1 MSPTGRPEGEHRSAQ
16 REGDPAS
23 PTGRPEG
30 EHRSA
35 QREGIP
41 VTTLPTTAATRRL
54 VDFYENLAA
63 ADVARLGDFY
73 APEAYFRDPFN
84 EVRGVEAIQRIFGA
98 MFEQLADCRFRIVD
112 TVVDERG
119 ALLIWDFTFRIRRFR
134 PQVEQCIHGASHLRF
149 DTTGLVVHHRDYW
162 DAADELYA
170 KLPLLGPVLR
180 FLKRRL
186 G

>member
-1 MSPTGRPEGEHRSAQ
+1 M
-16 REGDPAS
+16 
-23 PTGRPEG
+23 
-30 EHRSA
+30 
-35 QREGIP
+35 
-41 VTTLPTTAATRRL
+41 TTLPTTAATRRL

-63 ADVARLGDFY
+63 ADVARLGDLY

-119 ALLIWDFTFRIRRFR
+119 ATAHLGLHVPHPPLPAAGRAVHPRRE
-134 PQVEQCIHGASHLRF
+134 PPALRR
-149 DTTGLVVHHRDYW
+149 DGLVVHHRDYW

-170 KLPLLGPVLR
+170 KLPLIGPVMR

>member
-1 MSPTGRPEGEHRSAQ
+1 M
-16 REGDPAS
+16 
-23 PTGRPEG
+23 
-30 EHRSA
+30 
-35 QREGIP
+35 
-41 VTTLPTTAATRRL
+41 TTLPTTAATRRL

-112 TVVDERG
+112 TVVDEGG

-134 PQVEQCIHGASHLRF
+134 PQVEQCIHGAQPPALR
-149 DTTGLVVHHRDYW
+149 RDGSRR
-162 DAADELYA
+162 
-170 KLPLLGPVLR
+170 PPPRLLGRRRRALCQAAAARPGAAVPQAPPGLR
-180 FLKRRL
+180 

>member
-1 MSPTGRPEGEHRSAQ
+1 M
-16 REGDPAS
+16 S

-149 DTTGLVVHHRDYW
+149 DATGLVVHHRDYW

-186 G
+186 AEG